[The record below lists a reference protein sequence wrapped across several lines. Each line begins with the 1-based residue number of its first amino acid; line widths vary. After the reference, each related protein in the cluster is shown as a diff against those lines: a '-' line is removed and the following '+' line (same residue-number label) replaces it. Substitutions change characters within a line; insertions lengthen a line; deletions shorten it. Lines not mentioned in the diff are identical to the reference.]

1 MSQLKRDWLARAS
14 VAGQF
19 WGNPEDPEDQGKNLY
34 RDTREKQLQ
43 LYVHAFS
50 STSTCF
56 CISRRGRREG
66 AKAAG
71 GGGRSIAFADNF
83 SALINICF
91 PNILGGAEGGG
102 GGGGGGAYD
111 NNPPI
116 ATALLPVVEKHM
128 HVL

>member
-19 WGNPEDPEDQGKNLY
+19 WGNPEDQEKNLY

-43 LYVHAFS
+43 LYVHDFS

-56 CISRRGRREG
+56 CISRRGHREG

-71 GGGRSIAFADNF
+71 GGGLVSH
-83 SALINICF
+83 
-91 PNILGGAEGGG
+91 
-102 GGGGGGAYD
+102 
-111 NNPPI
+111 
-116 ATALLPVVEKHM
+116 LPTIFQR
-128 HVL
+128 

>member
-1 MSQLKRDWLARAS
+1 M
-14 VAGQF
+14 
-19 WGNPEDPEDQGKNLY
+19 Y

-43 LYVHAFS
+43 LYVHDFS

-71 GGGRSIAFADNF
+71 GGGLSIAFADNF

-91 PNILGGAEGGG
+91 PKILGGAKGGREGGG
-102 GGGGGGAYD
+102 GCVRQQSPHSHGLASRRRKTHAC
-111 NNPPI
+111 I
-116 ATALLPVVEKHM
+116 IIK
-128 HVL
+128 